1 MTAFER
7 GKAFG
12 RKGARV
18 VVGCRVSGF
27 FDCGV
32 HGEAVSTFAQNDE
45 VWVGLVKTD
54 ARATAMAKLAGEGST
69 FPPISGKPLY
79 SPPKREQPLDHLQ
92 APERLDG
99 SKMRKTNPQPC
110 T

>member
-1 MTAFER
+1 MIDPVSACCNYRGYGLWSLGGFGR

-27 FDCGV
+27 FDCGA
-32 HGEAVSTFAQNDE
+32 HGEAVSTFAQNDG

-54 ARATAMAKLAGEGST
+54 NSKS
-69 FPPISGKPLY
+69 
-79 SPPKREQPLDHLQ
+79 EQPLT
-92 APERLDG
+92 PI
-99 SKMRKTNPQPC
+99 
-110 T
+110 